1 MKLLTL
7 IESDYVGK
15 NVSKV
20 KDESRL
26 EEKKRVEQEKKEHSA
41 KREAQKK
48 QIEGVR
54 GIVRVCETNV
64 DGTRKI
70 KQALLKVKG
79 VGYAL
84 ANATPKMSGFGNVR
98 IGSLTDEQLEQL
110 EDVIK
115 NPVKYGFPAHMVNRV
130 RETFTGESHHLVES
144 ELTLAVKTDIDFMKK
159 IRCYKG
165 VRHEIGQPVRGQRTR
180 SSFRTGIQ
188 VGVTRRGAAAPAKA
202 AEGATPAGK
211 GAVPAPAAGAKPAA
225 GAAAGKAPAAG
236 AKPAAGAPIAKSA
249 AAPAKKEE
257 KK

>member
-1 MKLLTL
+1 M
-7 IESDYVGK
+7 GK

-20 KDESRL
+20 KDESKL
-26 EEKKRVEQEKKEHSA
+26 EEKKRIEQERKEHSA
-41 KREAQKK
+41 KRDASKK

-64 DGTRKI
+64 DGTKKI

-79 VGYAL
+79 VGYAV

-130 RETFTGESHHLVES
+130 RESFTGESHHLVES
-144 ELTLAVKTDIDFMKK
+144 ELLLAVKTDIDFMKK

-188 VGVTRRGAAAPAKA
+188 VGVTRKGAPAPAKTAGAAPA
-202 AEGATPAGK
+202 GGK
-211 GAVPAPAAGAKPAA
+211 GAAPAAGAKTAIGGGTKPAT
-225 GAAAGKAPAAG
+225 GAAAGKAP
-236 AKPAAGAPIAKSA
+236 A

>member
-1 MKLLTL
+1 M
-7 IESDYVGK
+7 GK

-64 DGTRKI
+64 DGTKKI

-98 IGSLTDEQLEQL
+98 IGSLTDEQLENL

-202 AEGATPAGK
+202 AEGAAPAGK
-211 GAVPAPAAGAKPAA
+211 GAAPAAGAKPAA
-225 GAAAGKAPAAG
+225 GAAAGKAPATG
-236 AKPAAGAPIAKSA
+236 AKPAAGAPATAK

>member
-1 MKLLTL
+1 M
-7 IESDYVGK
+7 GK
-15 NVSKV
+15 NVSKM
-20 KDESRL
+20 KDENKF
-26 EEKKRVEQEKKEHSA
+26 EEKKRLEQEKKEHSA
-41 KREAQKK
+41 KREASKK

-64 DGTRKI
+64 DGTKKI
-70 KQALLKVKG
+70 RQALLKVKG
-79 VGYAL
+79 VGYAV
-84 ANATPKMSGFGNVR
+84 ANAAPKMSGFGNVR
-98 IGSLTDEQLEQL
+98 IGSLTDEQIEKI

-115 NPVKYGFPAHMVNRV
+115 NPVNYGFPAHMVNRA

-188 VGVTRRGAAAPAKA
+188 VGVTRKGAAAPAKA
-202 AEGATPAGK
+202 AAAAPAAGK
-211 GAVPAPAAGAKPAA
+211 GAAPATGAKPTSGGGAKPVAGAA
-225 GAAAGKAPAAG
+225 AEKAPAAAGKAAPAAA
-236 AKPAAGAPIAKSA
+236 AKTAVAS
-249 AAPAKKEE
+249 AKKEE

>member
-1 MKLLTL
+1 MGV
-7 IESDYVGK
+7 IVAK
-15 NVSKV
+15 NVAKI
-20 KDESRL
+20 KDENKL
-26 EEKKRVEQEKKEHSA
+26 EEKKRIEQEKKEHSA

-64 DGTRKI
+64 DGTKKI

-79 VGYAL
+79 VGYAV
-84 ANATPKMSGFGNVR
+84 ANAMPKMSGFGNVR
-98 IGSLTDEQLEQL
+98 IGSLTDEQIEKI
-110 EDVIK
+110 EDVLK
-115 NPVKYGFPAHMVNRV
+115 NPVKYGFPTHMVNRIK
-130 RETFTGESHHLVES
+130 ETFTGESHHLVES

-188 VGVTRRGAAAPAKA
+188 IGVARKGAPQPAKA
-202 AEGATPAGK
+202 AEGAAPAGK
-211 GAVPAPAAGAKPAA
+211 PATGAPAAA
-225 GAAAGKAPAAG
+225 KAPAAG
-236 AKPAAGAPIAKSA
+236 AKPAAPAAAKPA

>member
-1 MKLLTL
+1 M
-7 IESDYVGK
+7 GK

-26 EEKKRVEQEKKEHSA
+26 EEKKRVEQERKEHSA

-98 IGSLTDEQLEQL
+98 IGSLTDEQLENL

-180 SSFRTGIQ
+180 SSFRTGMQ

-202 AEGATPAGK
+202 AEGAPAPAGK
-211 GAVPAPAAGAKPAA
+211 GVAPAAGAKPAVGGTKPAA
-225 GAAAGKAPAAG
+225 GAVAGKAPATG

>member
-1 MKLLTL
+1 M
-7 IESDYVGK
+7 
-15 NVSKV
+15 
-20 KDESRL
+20 KDENKF
-26 EEKKRVEQEKKEHSA
+26 EEKKRLEQEKKEHSA
-41 KREAQKK
+41 KREASKK

-64 DGTRKI
+64 DGTKKI
-70 KQALLKVKG
+70 RQALLKVKG
-79 VGYAL
+79 VGYAV
-84 ANATPKMSGFGNVR
+84 ANAAPKMSGFGNVR
-98 IGSLTDEQLEQL
+98 IGSLTDEQIEKI

-115 NPVKYGFPAHMVNRV
+115 NPVNYGFPAHMVNRA

-180 SSFRTGIQ
+180 SSFRTGVQ
-188 VGVTRRGAAAPAKA
+188 VGVTRKGAAAPAKA
-202 AEGATPAGK
+202 AESAPAGGK
-211 GAVPAPAAGAKPAA
+211 GAAPAAGAKPAA
-225 GAAAGKAPAAG
+225 GAAAGKTPAPAAGG
-236 AKPAAGAPIAKSA
+236 AKPAAGKAAPAAAKP

>member
-1 MKLLTL
+1 MA
-7 IESDYVGK
+7 K
-15 NVSKV
+15 NVSKI
-20 KDESRL
+20 KDETKF
-26 EEKKRVEQEKKEHSA
+26 EEKKRIEQEKKEHSA

-64 DGTRKI
+64 DGTKKI
-70 KQALLKVKG
+70 SQALLKIKG
-79 VGYAL
+79 VGFAV
-84 ANATPKMSGFGNVR
+84 ANAVQKLSGFGNVR
-98 IGSLTDEQLEQL
+98 IGSLTDEQIEKLE
-110 EDVIK
+110 EMIK
-115 NPVKYGFPAHMVNRV
+115 NPVKYGFPSHMANRV

-180 SSFRTGIQ
+180 SSFRTGMQ
-188 VGVTRRGAAAPAKA
+188 VGVTRKGAAAPAKA
-202 AEGATPAGK
+202 AEGAAPAPAGK
-211 GAVPAPAAGAKPAA
+211 GAIPAAGAKPAA
-225 GAAAGKAPAAG
+225 APAGKAPAQAAGKAAPAG
-236 AKPAAGAPIAKSA
+236 AAKP

>member
-1 MKLLTL
+1 M
-7 IESDYVGK
+7 GK
-15 NVSKV
+15 NVANV
-20 KDESRL
+20 KDESKF
-26 EEKKRVEQEKKEHSA
+26 EEKKRVEQERKEHSA
-41 KREAQKK
+41 KREASKK

-64 DGTRKI
+64 DGTKKI

-84 ANATPKMSGFGNVR
+84 ANASPKMSGFGNVH
-98 IGSLTDEQLEQL
+98 IGSLTDEQLEKL

-115 NPVKYGFPAHMVNRV
+115 NPVKYGFPAHMVNRIK
-130 RETFTGESHHLVES
+130 ETFTGESHHLVES
-144 ELTLAVKTDIDFMKK
+144 ELLLAVKTDIDFMKK

-188 VGVTRRGAAAPAKA
+188 IGVTRRGAPAPAKA
-202 AEGATPAGK
+202 AGPAPAGK
-211 GAVPAPAAGAKPAA
+211 GAAPAAGAKPAA
-225 GAAAGKAPAAG
+225 GAAAGKAPASAAAG
-236 AKPAAGAPIAKSA
+236 KAAPAAAGKP

>member
-1 MKLLTL
+1 M
-7 IESDYVGK
+7 GK
-15 NVSKV
+15 NVSKI
-20 KDESRL
+20 KDETKF

-64 DGTRKI
+64 DGTKKI
-70 KQALLKVKG
+70 SQALLKIKG
-79 VGYAL
+79 AGFAV
-84 ANATPKMSGFGNVR
+84 ANAVQKLSGFGNVR
-98 IGSLTDEQLEQL
+98 IGSLTDEQIEKL
-110 EDVIK
+110 EDMIK
-115 NPVKYGFPAHMVNRV
+115 NPVKYGFPSHMANRV

-180 SSFRTGIQ
+180 SSFRTGMQ
-188 VGVTRRGAAAPAKA
+188 VGVTRKGAAAPAKA
-202 AEGATPAGK
+202 AEAAPAAGK
-211 GAVPAPAAGAKPAA
+211 GAAPAAGVKPAVGGTKLA
-225 GAAAGKAPAAG
+225 VGTPAGKAPAAAPAKTAPATG
-236 AKPAAGAPIAKSA
+236 ATKS

>member
-1 MKLLTL
+1 MA
-7 IESDYVGK
+7 K

-20 KDESRL
+20 KDETKF
-26 EEKKRVEQEKKEHSA
+26 EEKKRLDQEKKEHSA
-41 KREAQKK
+41 KREASKK

-64 DGTRKI
+64 DGTKKI
-70 KQALLKVKG
+70 RQALLKVKG

-84 ANATPKMSGFGNVR
+84 ANAVPKMSGFGNVR
-98 IGSLTDEQLEQL
+98 IGSLTDEQIEKM
-110 EDVIK
+110 EDVVK
-115 NPVKYGFPAHMVNRV
+115 NPVKYGFPAHMVNRI
-130 RETFTGESHHLVES
+130 RESFTGESHHLVES

-202 AEGATPAGK
+202 AEGAAPTPAGK
-211 GAVPAPAAGAKPAA
+211 GVAPAAGAKPTA
-225 GAAAGKAPAAG
+225 GGG
-236 AKPAAGAPIAKSA
+236 VKPAAGAVAGKTPAPAAGKAATAKP

>member
-1 MKLLTL
+1 M
-7 IESDYVGK
+7 IIGDFMGK
-15 NVSKV
+15 NIANV
-20 KDESRL
+20 KDETKL
-26 EEKKRVEQEKKEHSA
+26 EEKKRIEQERKEHSA
-41 KREAQKK
+41 KREASKK

-64 DGTRKI
+64 DGTKKI
-70 KQALLKVKG
+70 RQALLKVKG

-84 ANATPKMSGFGNVR
+84 ANATPKMSEFGNVH
-98 IGSLTDEQLEQL
+98 IGSLTDEQLEKL

-130 RETFTGESHHLVES
+130 NETFTGESHHLVES
-144 ELTLAVKTDIDFMKK
+144 ELMLAVKTDIDFMKK

-188 VGVTRRGAAAPAKA
+188 VGVTRRGAVAPAKA
-202 AEGATPAGK
+202 AGPAPAGK
-211 GAVPAPAAGAKPAA
+211 GAAPAAGAKPVA
-225 GAAAGKAPAAG
+225 GATGKAPVAAAPG
-236 AKPAAGAPIAKSA
+236 KVTAAAKS

>member
-1 MKLLTL
+1 MA
-7 IESDYVGK
+7 K
-15 NVSKV
+15 NVSNV
-20 KDESRL
+20 KDETKL
-26 EEKKRVEQEKKEHSA
+26 EEKKRLEQEKKEHSA
-41 KREAQKK
+41 KREASKK

-64 DGTRKI
+64 DGTKKI
-70 KQALLKVKG
+70 RQALLRVKG

-84 ANATPKMSGFGNVR
+84 ANAAPKMSGFGNVR
-98 IGSLTDEQLEQL
+98 IGSLSDEQIEKV

-130 RETFTGESHHLVES
+130 RESFTGESHHLVES

-202 AEGATPAGK
+202 VEGAAPAPAGK
-211 GAVPAPAAGAKPAA
+211 GAAPAAGKPAAVGAKPAVGAPAGKAPAPAAGKA
-225 GAAAGKAPAAG
+225 APAAA
-236 AKPAAGAPIAKSA
+236 AKP